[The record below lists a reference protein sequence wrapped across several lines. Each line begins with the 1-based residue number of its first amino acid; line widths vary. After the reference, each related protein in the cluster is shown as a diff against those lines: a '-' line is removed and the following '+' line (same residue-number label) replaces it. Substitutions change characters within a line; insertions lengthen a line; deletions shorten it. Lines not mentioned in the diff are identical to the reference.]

1 MYAVYALLT
10 EHRVDVDK
18 SIPQVVV
25 KSTRHQIAEIADRF
39 YSSPSKGLNLIG
51 ITGTNGK
58 TTVTDT
64 GHTGLENPE
73 PVVKVDL
80 DRKKLTDVEVKFVYK
95 IRVTNEGEIAGY
107 ATEIT
112 EDINN
117 VRILIFNGKEI
128 QNKDYKEVDDALDEI
143 DISHFKKVNALI
155 KYCNYN
161 KDNRVYSL
169 LNDRSSHLYC
179 NYNCFPT
186 YLIRHFLD
194 QNNKEREKLQIMTKI
209 FDVNIDVILKI
220 LSFVPINTSE
230 HSKLINK
237 FKYFSEKLNDK
248 KLSSNDKERCKN
260 ESKEFINDMET
271 IVKLHNKW
279 LD

>member
-1 MYAVYALLT
+1 MKKISKILCKFLACSFAITSNL
-10 EHRVDVDK
+10 
-18 SIPQVVV
+18 QVSNIKV
-25 KSTRHQIAEIADRF
+25 SAMQI
-39 YSSPSKGLNLIG
+39 
-51 ITGTNGK
+51 
-58 TTVTDT
+58 
-64 GHTGLENPE
+64 
-73 PVVKVDL
+73 
-80 DRKKLTDVEVKFVYK
+80 
-95 IRVTNEGEIAGY
+95 
-107 ATEIT
+107 
-112 EDINN
+112 DINE
-117 VRILIFNGKEI
+117 RLKEI